1 MTVKLNLIWVLF
13 IWVTITSSFT
23 FGQNSNLYSGVS
35 SEVLCS
41 MWESPSTNPN
51 GFRLLFD
58 ERKKRGVECDP
69 SKNIKEQV
77 LNGYGSKKYG
87 DITITGNFING
98 LPNGL
103 MEYLYPDGRKDFY
116 QVVDGKIVEDADD
129 ITCRK
134 YGFKFQTV
142 DYAKCRQ
149 QIDLASQQAQQQQAQ
164 YEEQKRQY
172 EAKVAEIQKEK
183 DRKNAL
189 RQAEFFLRWGSGEN
203 VTDAARGAVGLPPMP
218 KPPAPQTIFLPG
230 GKAVIC
236 TTTGNTT
243 SCF

>member
-1 MTVKLNLIWVLF
+1 MRPTIIKVILLCFSLQTNAYAIDTIEQEKICSDIGFKKKTPSFANCVLELMERK
-13 IWVTITSSFT
+13 SSQKQELPETYDSYDPDDASCRSYVF
-23 FGQNSNLYSGVS
+23 NR
-35 SEVLCS
+35 
-41 MWESPSTNPN
+41 STN
-51 GFRLLFD
+51 
-58 ERKKRGVECDP
+58 
-69 SKNIKEQV
+69 
-77 LNGYGSKKYG
+77 
-87 DITITGNFING
+87 
-98 LPNGL
+98 
-103 MEYLYPDGRKDFY
+103 EYA
-116 QVVDGKIVEDADD
+116 I
-129 ITCRK
+129 
-134 YGFKFQTV
+134 
-142 DYAKCRQ
+142 CRQ
-149 QIDLASQQAQQQQAQ
+149 QIDLAKQQAQRQQAQ

-203 VTDAARGAVGLPPMP
+203 ITDAARGAVGLPPMP